1 MAARPVLPPPALLL
15 LPLLLLAA
23 SSAAHGYGYGDA
35 AKLRVGFYKDSCPD
49 AEAIVRRI
57 VAKAVHEDPT
67 ANAPLLRL
75 HFHDCFVRVR
85 FFHFLRCCLLL
96 GVLQYVYGF
105 IAKCPALLFSSGFS
119 GIQCRF

>member
-15 LPLLLLAA
+15 VLPLLLLLAA
-23 SSAAHGYGYGDA
+23 SPAAHGNGYGDA
-35 AKLRVGFYKDSCPD
+35 ASKLRVGFYKDSCPD

-85 FFHFLRCCLLL
+85 FRFHCCLLL
-96 GVLQYVYGF
+96 LGVD
-105 IAKCPALLFSSGFS
+105 
-119 GIQCRF
+119 